1 MKIRP
6 IFDRVVLKPLENRE
20 QTRSGIFIP
29 ESAVEKPHMAVVVA
43 VGDCMESDGKKVEM
57 KVKVGDRVLYSKFA
71 GIEYKIEKDDF
82 LIIRQGDILAIVE
95 KE

>member
-6 IFDRVVLKPLENRE
+6 IFDRVVLKLIENKE
-20 QTRSGIFIP
+20 QTESGIFIP
-29 ESAVEKPHMAVVVA
+29 ESAVEKPHMALVVA
-43 VGDCMESDGKKVEM
+43 IGDGVESDGKKCEM
-57 KVKVGDRVLYSKFA
+57 KVQVGDKVLYSKFA
-71 GIEYKIEKDDF
+71 GIEYKLDKEEF

>member
-6 IFDRVVLKPLENRE
+6 IFDRVVLKPIENKE
-20 QTRSGIFIP
+20 QTESGIFIP
-29 ESAVEKPHMAVVVA
+29 ESAVEKPYMALVVA
-43 VGDCMESDGKKVEM
+43 IGDGVESDGKKCEM
-57 KVKVGDRVLYSKFA
+57 KVQVGDKVLYSKFA
-71 GIEYKIEKDDF
+71 GIEYKLDKEEF

>member
-6 IFDRVVLKPLENRE
+6 VFDRVVLKPIENKE
-20 QTRSGIFIP
+20 QTESGIFIP
-29 ESAVEKPHMAVVVA
+29 ESAVEKPHMALVVA
-43 VGDCMESDGKKVEM
+43 IGDGVESDGKKCEM
-57 KVKVGDRVLYSKFA
+57 KVQVGDKVLYSKFA
-71 GIEYKIEKDDF
+71 GIEYKLDKEEF